1 MTSDNKEPDE
11 GSEGSEGSEGDEF
24 DFNNVDKIIEGIELM
39 VEFIGE
45 TKTNKEVAEQLLLEI
60 TFLYRSYRDCNN
72 TDCMTQSQL
81 ERLNQSLYKLTG
93 NYLYEPVN

>member
-1 MTSDNKEPDE
+1 MTSDSKEPDE
-11 GSEGSEGSEGDEF
+11 DDQGNEGDEGDEF
-24 DFNNVDKIIEGIELM
+24 DINNVDKIIEGIELM
-39 VEFIGE
+39 VEFISE
-45 TKTNKEVAEQLLLEI
+45 TKTHKLVVEQLLLEI